1 MYLTTNACTR
11 DALQNRF
18 RVTHAKHTNS
28 VTSSKCKAALN
39 GCTYE
44 KPYLN
49 AQFILKMW
57 LFCMQAIIGLNV
69 YLPAITTVSLDLSII
84 DSAFFFLFK
93 KIYKEVLWTIVVDL
107 PRIMIFLGRVLW
119 QDNWC
124 WWCTCCGR
132 GRQL

>member
-1 MYLTTNACTR
+1 MHVRGMHCKTGFGL
-11 DALQNRF
+11 L
-18 RVTHAKHTNS
+18 THAKHTNS

-57 LFCMQAIIGLNV
+57 LFYMQAIIGLNV

-84 DSAFFFLFK
+84 DSAFFFCLK
-93 KIYKEVLWTIVVDL
+93 KYIKRFCEQLL
-107 PRIMIFLGRVLW
+107 L
-119 QDNWC
+119 
-124 WWCTCCGR
+124 TC
-132 GRQL
+132 QE